1 MKKLLSLL
9 TFFTLTHQSHAQGAK
24 PTKEQTITYLNSI
37 YANEV
42 RGKFDA
48 GSNTTA
54 YVTVTN
60 LKLNGCIL
68 DFSTSL
74 KYSGDDQL
82 YYSNYNLDLSKIE
95 KIEMKDKFVYFIT
108 HNHMKL
114 ISVTNKENSEVK
126 SYMESYVELPAT
138 IGSEK
143 VIKAFNHLRKLC
155 GAPEPIDFGE

>member
-1 MKKLLSLL
+1 MKELVLVIIVVTTAFS
-9 TFFTLTHQSHAQGAK
+9 TQAQQSK

-37 YANEV
+37 YANEM

-74 KYSGDDQL
+74 KYSDYDQL

-95 KIEMKDKFVYFIT
+95 KIEMKDKFIYFIT

-114 ISVTNKENSEVK
+114 ISVTDKENSEVK
-126 SYMESYVELPAT
+126 SYMESKVELPAT
-138 IGSEK
+138 IDSEK

-155 GAPEPIDFGE
+155 GAPEPIKFE